1 LRTRLKKRAKSP
13 KGATWFRTSTYE
25 SCNHTGRPTRSPHSS
40 TEVYHEAQPPSPK
53 NEADQL
59 STSPT
64 HTPKNQITFSQW
76 QLREGDPLYR
86 VGVKNL
92 STSHLVAHIIRD
104 KTKAEQLL
112 ETIPTIERIAS
123 ASIVQLK
130 QAGLT
135 KAQAETLHAAVEL
148 ARRWMSSSDNAP
160 QISSPA
166 DVMRLFQH
174 SFRGEKQ
181 ERLVVLTL
189 NTKNRMTHHE
199 TVFKG
204 SLSGTTVHPREIFN
218 VAIRES
224 AASIILVHNHPSGQ
238 AEPSD
243 EDIRAT
249 HNLVKASL
257 LIEIPILDHI
267 IIGEGCYTSLKEEGT
282 LNP

>member
-1 LRTRLKKRAKSP
+1 MKHNRQVRKPTQMTFCGTLRNFVLPLACSHLLPT
-13 KGATWFRTSTYE
+13 AT
-25 SCNHTGRPTRSPHSS
+25 H
-40 TEVYHEAQPPSPK
+40 PK
-53 NEADQL
+53 NRL
-59 STSPT
+59 
-64 HTPKNQITFSQW
+64 TFSQW

-112 ETIPTIERIAS
+112 ETIPTLDRIAN

-135 KAQAETLHAAVEL
+135 KAQAEALHAAVEI
-148 ARRWMSSSDNAP
+148 ARRWMSSTSDAP

-166 DVMRLFQH
+166 DVMRLFQNG
-174 SFRGEKQ
+174 FRGEKQ

-204 SLSGTTVHPREIFN
+204 SLSGTTHPTPARSSTWRYGNLPHQLSLFII
-218 VAIRES
+218 IR
-224 AASIILVHNHPSGQ
+224 VVRPH
-238 AEPSD
+238 
-243 EDIRAT
+243 RAT
-249 HNLVKASL
+249 K
-257 LIEIPILDHI
+257 
-267 IIGEGCYTSLKEEGT
+267 TSAPLRT
-282 LNP
+282 W

>member
-1 LRTRLKKRAKSP
+1 MKHNRQVRKTKQMSFLP
-13 KGATWFRTSTYE
+13 
-25 SCNHTGRPTRSPHSS
+25 
-40 TEVYHEAQPPSPK
+40 AQP
-53 NEADQL
+53 
-59 STSPT
+59 
-64 HTPKNQITFSQW
+64 HPKNQITFPQW
-76 QLREGDPLYR
+76 QLSEGNPLYR

-112 ETIPTIERIAS
+112 ETIPTLERIAN

-148 ARRWMSSSDNAP
+148 ARRWMTSSDNAP

-166 DVMRLFQH
+166 DVTRLFQH

-204 SLSGTTVHPREIFN
+204 SLSGTTHPTPAR
-218 VAIRES
+218 S
-224 AASIILVHNHPSGQ
+224 S
-238 AEPSD
+238 
-243 EDIRAT
+243 
-249 HNLVKASL
+249 
-257 LIEIPILDHI
+257 
-267 IIGEGCYTSLKEEGT
+267 TSLSGN
-282 LNP
+282 LPPR